1 MIWCGYVHEL
11 PANNEHVVRYFVVSV
26 ISIQRVREE

>member
-1 MIWCGYVHEL
+1 MIRCGYVHEL

-26 ISIQRVREE
+26 NSVHRVREE